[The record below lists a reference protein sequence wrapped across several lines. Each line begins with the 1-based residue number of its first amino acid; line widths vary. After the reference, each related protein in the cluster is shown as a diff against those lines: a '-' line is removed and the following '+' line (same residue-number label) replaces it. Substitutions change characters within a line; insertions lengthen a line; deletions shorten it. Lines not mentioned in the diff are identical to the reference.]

1 MTKPFRF
8 GVQISQSESASAWR
22 DKARKLEDL
31 GYSTLFMPDHFGD
44 ELAPMPAIAMAAA
57 HTTTLRIGAL
67 VFDNDYKHPAIL
79 AKEAATIDLLCDGR
93 FEFGLGAGLDAHRL
107 RPARPAVRPTRRARR
122 PVRGGAAHHEAVLHR
137 GEVHLSRRA
146 LPHHRLRRVSQ

>member
-8 GVQISQSESASAWR
+8 GVQISNATSAAAWR

-57 HTTTLRIGAL
+57 HTTTLQIGAL

-79 AKEAATIDLLCDGR
+79 AKEIGDD
-93 FEFGLGAGLDAHRL
+93 
-107 RPARPAVRPTRRARR
+107 RPALPTAGSSSASARA
-122 PVRGGAAHHEAVLHR
+122 G
-137 GEVHLSRRA
+137 
-146 LPHHRLRRVSQ
+146 